1 MSECWQMG
9 GKTSSLAGLGWAQSK
24 EKERGKREQAGVG
37 FQATRPKGNRVR
49 FFFICFKSSS
59 KRFF

>member
-1 MSECWQMG
+1 MG